1 MKASRNNRD
10 AQSGWEGWNPDRERM
25 DKEAVMYERMLNK
38 KEKPTVEEM
47 TSYCDGN
54 GERFSRLNRWLSETW
69 RTVQQV
75 TFPYGNQYGWG
86 MAHRIGKK
94 LICNVFA
101 EDNAFTVM
109 VRLSDKQFGSV
120 YGYVQTYTQA
130 YIDHKYPCG
139 DGGWIHYRVTCEDH
153 YGDIQ
158 RILAVKCR

>member
-1 MKASRNNRD
+1 
-10 AQSGWEGWNPDRERM
+10 
-25 DKEAVMYERMLNK
+25 MYERMLNK
-38 KEKPTVEEM
+38 KEEPTVEEM

-120 YGYVQTYTQA
+120 YGHVQTYTQA

>member
-1 MKASRNNRD
+1 
-10 AQSGWEGWNPDRERM
+10 
-25 DKEAVMYERMLNK
+25 MYERMLNK

-109 VRLSDKQFGSV
+109 SDYRISSLVRSMDMYRHTPRRTLTTNIPAVTEAGSITGSPAKTIMGI
-120 YGYVQTYTQA
+120 YRGY
-130 YIDHKYPCG
+130 
-139 DGGWIHYRVTCEDH
+139 W
-153 YGDIQ
+153 
-158 RILAVKCR
+158 L

>member
-1 MKASRNNRD
+1 
-10 AQSGWEGWNPDRERM
+10 
-25 DKEAVMYERMLNK
+25 MYERMLNK

-130 YIDHKYPCG
+130 YIDHKYHTPRRTLTTNMPPSPQG
-139 DGGWIHYRVTCEDH
+139 YLWSMYAWV
-153 YGDIQ
+153 Y
-158 RILAVKCR
+158 V

>member
-1 MKASRNNRD
+1 
-10 AQSGWEGWNPDRERM
+10 M

-47 TSYCDGN
+47 TSYCGGN

-109 VRLSDKQFGSV
+109 VR
-120 YGYVQTYTQA
+120 
-130 YIDHKYPCG
+130 
-139 DGGWIHYRVTCEDH
+139 
-153 YGDIQ
+153 
-158 RILAVKCR
+158 